1 MNKRVFVSVK
11 DWLDKLVSIHDK
23 YMEASEFSEDVIAGL
38 VEHPGR
44 IRLLSGI
51 ERAAKSIA
59 RTIEIR
65 KMEDGSIEKS
75 FLYKGIVFFQ
85 VNDQENG
92 EEVNDRK

>member
-1 MNKRVFVSVK
+1 MNKRVFMSVK
-11 DWLDKLVSIHDK
+11 EWMDNLIRIHN
-23 YMEASEFSEDVIAGL
+23 ELIEIQEFSNDVVAGL
-38 VEHPGR
+38 PEYPGR
-44 IRLLSGI
+44 IRIFNGI
-51 ERAAKSIA
+51 EKAAKSIA

-65 KMEDGSIEKS
+65 KTEDGSIEKS